1 LVGDTAVG
9 IETTEGAIA
18 FLKDTTSFFNKRLD
32 VVNKFFFV
40 KFIARCSISLFNKL
54 GLY

>member
-1 LVGDTAVG
+1 LVGDAPVR

-18 FLKDTTSFFNKRLD
+18 FLKDTTSFFNERLD

-40 KFIARCSISLFNKL
+40 EFIARCSISLFNIL